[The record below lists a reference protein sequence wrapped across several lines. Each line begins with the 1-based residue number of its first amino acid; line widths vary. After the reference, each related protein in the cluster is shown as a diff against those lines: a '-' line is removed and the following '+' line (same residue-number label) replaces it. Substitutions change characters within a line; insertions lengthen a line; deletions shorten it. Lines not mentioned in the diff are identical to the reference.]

1 MDRHDVVG
9 SGRQRSTRPVTSMT
23 GGFKALER
31 RPFVVLGDGRPGGL
45 QLVAHHEDSTRRDMS
60 GTVAHRIDP
69 ITRCDESDDVSGEHD
84 EIESTTDGERRQIAQ
99 TPIEIGRPSLGPFEQ
114 IGIEIH
120 THDLDPT
127 SVEFDPDA
135 TESAS
140 GIESRPR
147 FELHDEVDLAMRVL
161 SPRRHLVPP

>member
-1 MDRHDVVG
+1 MILPQADRTEDLGLEGTPIDRHDVVG

-31 RPFVVLGDGRPGGL
+31 HPFVVLGDGRPADL

-84 EIESTTDGERRQIAQ
+84 EIGRASCRERVY
-99 TPIEIGRPSLGPFEQ
+99 
-114 IGIEIH
+114 
-120 THDLDPT
+120 DD
-127 SVEFDPDA
+127 V
-135 TESAS
+135 
-140 GIESRPR
+140 
-147 FELHDEVDLAMRVL
+147 
-161 SPRRHLVPP
+161 